1 MRNSGRVAL
10 GTLAGATLAAVI
22 APLIRPLFSAPKGGV
37 GFLTVTA
44 YPKSWDY
51 AVIALLIAGAFTGGA
66 LLSGAPAPSPVHAGE
81 APAPHRGRKAW
92 ITAVV
97 VFILMLFI
105 HDHPYA
111 LIEPFHEGE
120 HLTAGWLMK
129 SGARPFGDF
138 YIFHGLAT
146 DAALDALVL
155 GDPPSP
161 LHVRR
166 QQTILDALTLALL
179 VPIAV
184 ELTTTSAAMIAGVV
198 ASLCAMAALW
208 LPLFPFYR
216 LLPVHVALL
225 ALLRYRRSGRG
236 LWLAFAAS
244 TLGILWSLDTGM
256 YALISV
262 AICFVVLRAARL
274 EEVPLPLS
282 RVIAYATIAAVLPIV
297 VLFAVH
303 ADVHQFFIDSFVIM
317 PRAIDAVWS
326 LPAPKPF
333 ALEGIRYYLPPV
345 FYGFLFALAFV
356 AWRRGERANAAR
368 LVIVAVFS
376 VLLFRTAS
384 GRVSWAHTRFSMPLL
399 GIAVVAFVIEPL
411 LRNRQRIA
419 AIALIVPLFFYFEI
433 AQNFAAGAKLL
444 AGWRARQRHE
454 GLVRYPFATGK
465 GIYATPQNAADL
477 AALNGM
483 IGPGTILDLSNERAL
498 YYLLQRRA
506 PIRCMEISMLS
517 VPRLFDEAMAQLEA
531 HPPACVILEG
541 FPEVLKYDGLSNRE
555 RVPALAAWID
565 ARYPNR
571 RHVGRFL
578 VAVP

>member
-1 MRNSGRVAL
+1 MRNSGRVAV
-10 GTLAGATLAAVI
+10 GTLAGAAVAALV
-22 APLIRPLFSAPKGGV
+22 APMIRPLFSAPKGGV
-37 GFLTVTA
+37 GLLTVA
-44 YPKSWDY
+44 GYPKSWDY
-51 AVIALLIAGAFTGGA
+51 AVIALLILLGCAGGVV
-66 LLSGAPAPSPVHAGE
+66 LSGAPAPSPAG
-81 APAPHRGRKAW
+81 APAPHRERTAW
-92 ITAVV
+92 ITAIVLFV
-97 VFILMLFI
+97 LMLFV

-129 SGARPFGDF
+129 SGERPFGDF

-179 VPIAV
+179 VPIAY
-184 ELTTTSAAMIAGVV
+184 ELTATTAGMIAGVI

-216 LLPVHVALL
+216 LLPVHIAVL
-225 ALLRYRRSGRG
+225 ALLRYRRTGRG
-236 LWLAFAAS
+236 LLIAFAAS
-244 TLGILWSLDTGM
+244 TLGVLWSLDTGM

-262 AICFVVLRAARL
+262 AICFAILRVMRL
-274 EEVPLPLS
+274 EEKPLPLM
-282 RVIAYATIAAVLPIV
+282 RVIVYAMVACALPLIVLALV
-297 VLFAVH
+297 R
-303 ADVHQFFIDSFVIM
+303 ADIHQFFVDSFVIM

-333 ALEGIRYYLPPV
+333 TPEGLRYFLPPI
-345 FYGFLFALAFV
+345 FYGFLLAL
-356 AWRRGERANAAR
+356 AWRRERAISAQ

-376 VLLFRTAS
+376 ILLFRTAS

-399 GIAVVAFVIEPL
+399 GIAVVAFVLEPL
-411 LRNRQRIA
+411 LRDRKRVA
-419 AIALIVPLFFYFEI
+419 AIALAIPLFFYFEI
-433 AQNFAAGAKLL
+433 GQNFAAGAKLL
-444 AGWRARQRHE
+444 ANWRSRQRHE

-465 GIYATPQNAADL
+465 GIYAAPQNAADL

-483 IGPGTILDLSNERAL
+483 LPPGTTLDLSNERAL
-498 YYLLQRRA
+498 YYLLQRRP

-517 VPRLFDEAMAQLEA
+517 APRLFDEAMAQLNA
-531 HPPACVILEG
+531 HPPAAVILEG
-541 FPEVLKYDGLSNRE
+541 YPEVLKYDGLSNRD

-565 ARYPNR
+565 AHYPNR
-571 RHVGRFL
+571 RHAGRFL
-578 VAVP
+578 VALP